1 MNGTWKTGS
10 YYGSMA
16 DGFTEIAPFG
26 PKVSA
31 KTKAAIAAK
40 KKAIIAGTFYEF
52 QGPIYDQA
60 GKLRVPE
67 GQEDDAWPDPLGRLA
82 RQGNRRQPEGL
93 MDGMAVGAGATGAHP
108 PRARPQP

>member
-10 YYGSMA
+10 YYGSMK
-16 DGFTEIAPFG
+16 DGFTGIAPFG

-60 GKLRVPE
+60 GKLRVPK
-67 GQEDDAWPDPLGRLA
+67 GKKMTLGRDPLDRLA
-82 RQGNRRQPEGL
+82 RQGHRRQPEGL
-93 MDGMAVGAGATGAHP
+93 IVSVVVGAGATGTHP
-108 PRARPQP
+108 PCSRPQP

>member
-16 DGFTEIAPFG
+16 DGFTGIAPFG

-60 GKLRVPE
+60 GKLRVPK
-67 GQEDDAWPDPLGRLA
+67 GKKMTLGRDPLGRLA

-93 MDGMAVGAGATGAHP
+93 IEGTGVGAGATGAHQ
-108 PRARPQP
+108 PRTWSQP